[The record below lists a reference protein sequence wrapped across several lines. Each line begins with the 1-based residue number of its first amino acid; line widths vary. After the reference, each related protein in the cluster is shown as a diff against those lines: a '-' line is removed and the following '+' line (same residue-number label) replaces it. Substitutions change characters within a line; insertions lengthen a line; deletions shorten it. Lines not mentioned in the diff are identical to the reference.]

1 MERDG
6 LTSLTNQLRDQP
18 SDAVKG
24 LADEHVT
31 HLATALRAARHRQA
45 EQVQAAS
52 DQALARIP
60 RLLRG
65 PVKKI
70 VG

>member
-6 LTSLTNQLRDQP
+6 LALLTDQLRDRP
-18 SDAVKG
+18 SAGVSS
-24 LADEHVT
+24 LDEEHLT
-31 HLATALRAARHRQA
+31 HLASAIRSARRRQA
-45 EQVQAAS
+45 EQLQAAS
-52 DQALARIP
+52 DQALNHIP